1 VQNALRLARLGNT
14 AQTCVKASLQGY
26 ATPSTLDVG
35 AASVCL
41 RVEGPCQ
48 GILAEQGSIALAVR
62 RSSGESWLPAI
73 AGVPGHHVG
82 RDEEPRNG
90 LLEVMLIARPTTLGG
105 ITFLPDESLRA
116 WAPVGIELEL
126 APLKRMDDF
135 HIDDGSGPWL
145 RDRICITSSEAED
158 FALASGP
165 GDACGGDAGVQQLLA
180 GSGLCYKKGAVSAP
194 PMDEWD
200 LTRTG
205 QYHREVTNGQ
215 GSM

>member
-1 VQNALRLARLGNT
+1 MQNAVRLAQLGDS
-14 AQTCVKASLQGY
+14 AQTFVKASLQGY

-35 AASVCL
+35 AASIRL
-41 RVEGPCQ
+41 RVGGPCQ

-62 RSSGESWLPAI
+62 RSASESWLPAI
-73 AGVPGHHVG
+73 AGVPGHHLDRAG
-82 RDEEPRNG
+82 TSRRG
-90 LLEVMLIARPTTLGG
+90 LLEVMLIARPTTKGG

-116 WAPVGIELEL
+116 WAPIGIELEL

-158 FALASGP
+158 FAMASGSD
-165 GDACGGDAGVQQLLA
+165 GAASGDAGVQQLLA
-180 GSGLCYKKGAVSAP
+180 GSGLCYRKGTVSAP

-205 QYHREVTNGQ
+205 QYHRDV
-215 GSM
+215 